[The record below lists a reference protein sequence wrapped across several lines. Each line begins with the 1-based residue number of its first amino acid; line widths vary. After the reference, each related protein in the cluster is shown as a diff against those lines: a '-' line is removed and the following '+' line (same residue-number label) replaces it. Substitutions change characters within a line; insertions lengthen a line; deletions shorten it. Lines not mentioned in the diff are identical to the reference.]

1 MSHTPR
7 CKLVDYFEELSEGEF
22 KKFKMHLED
31 YPLEKGYKPIRRSKT
46 EKATCVEIAR
56 YMTEAYEDAKAL
68 KMTVNILDRINK
80 KDLSARIRK
89 EMPEYFLPKPST
101 MTKKEKKER
110 EKKILS
116 NLCDKFSEIPKKEVI
131 LDPKT
136 AYPALILSEDRKSVH
151 MGEQTQ
157 DLSDNPECFCFLP
170 GVLGAEGIDS
180 GTLEW
185 VVEVGKAKEW
195 AIGVARES
203 VERKYPED
211 ITVTQGFW
219 VLQLTAGEY
228 KVSTTP
234 PIKLTLWKSPQ
245 RILIILEHDFET
257 LSFYNADSM
266 DHIFTFN
273 YLFSEKVFPFLL
285 VRDKETPLKISPRNS
300 TLEDMER
307 TRNTRFE

>member
-1 MSHTPR
+1 
-7 CKLVDYFEELSEGEF
+7 
-22 KKFKMHLED
+22 
-31 YPLEKGYKPIRRSKT
+31 
-46 EKATCVEIAR
+46 
-56 YMTEAYEDAKAL
+56 MTEAYEDAKAL
-68 KMTVNILDRINK
+68 KMTVNILDQINK
-80 KDLSARIRK
+80 KDLAARIRK

-110 EKKILS
+110 EKKIVS
-116 NLCDKFSEIPKKEVI
+116 NLCDKFSGIQKKVKVI

-157 DLSDNPECFCFLP
+157 VLSDNPERFRFLP

-219 VLQLTAGEY
+219 VLQLAAGEY
-228 KVSTTP
+228 KASTTP
-234 PIKLTLWKSPQ
+234 PIQLTLWKSPQ
-245 RILIILEHDFET
+245 RILIILKHDFEI

-266 DHIFTFN
+266 HHIFTFN
-273 YLFSEKVFPFLL
+273 YPFSEKVFPFLL
-285 VRDKETPLKISPRNS
+285 VRDKETPLKICPSS
-300 TLEDMER
+300 T
-307 TRNTRFE
+307 